1 MLNMKQ
7 TGVSPIYGITSW
19 RKCADICQSN
29 SECQYWQWTPV
40 IAGSSADSAGCY
52 IVTNFTGFTTDGFD
66 PNGSTADG
74 IVTGARNC
82 PLSTDTL
89 TTLCPSKGAN
99 SLMWRY
105 SKDTIGESFIP
116 ETKLKKGKYHS
127 F

>member
-1 MLNMKQ
+1 MLNMMQ

-19 RKCADICQSN
+19 IKCADICQN
-29 SECQYWQWTPV
+29 KKECQYWQWTPV
-40 IAGSSADSAGCY
+40 QTHGSADTAACY
-52 IVTNFTGFTTDGFD
+52 IVTNFTGFTTDGYA
-66 PNGSTADG
+66 PGSTADG

-89 TTLCPSKGAN
+89 TNLCPSKGAN

-116 ETKLKKGKYHS
+116 ETKLMKGKYHS
-127 F
+127 Y

>member
-1 MLNMKQ
+1 MLNMVQ

-19 RKCADICQSN
+19 LKCADICQSKK
-29 SECQYWQWTPV
+29 ECQYWQWTPV
-40 IAGSSADSAGCY
+40 QTRGSADTAACY

-99 SLMWRY
+99 SLMWRD
-105 SKDTIGESFIP
+105 SNEKNGKFIP
-116 ETKLKKGKYHS
+116 ESTLKEGKYHS